1 MGKDICITE
10 SLVYTAEINANTGN
24 PLHFKKKKKSYQ
36 STYFC
41 FLMEIAIA
49 RFLVW
54 LKLLVAVRPI
64 LVKVLPFLSVTAN
77 YFDHLCS
84 DNTLDLESFFFPPQF
99 KYSYL

>member
-1 MGKDICITE
+1 
-10 SLVYTAEINANTGN
+10 
-24 PLHFKKKKKSYQ
+24 
-36 STYFC
+36 
-41 FLMEIAIA
+41 MEIAIA

-84 DNTLDLESFFFPPQF
+84 DNTLDLEPFFSPLSSNIHICNFFYPGNIPVRERGGVVC
-99 KYSYL
+99 YLYLPEGETRR